1 MDPLSVHLSICPSAR
16 VSICPAVQVSLLH
29 RAELLDPI
37 SFPDTWLFVCLFLA
51 FFFTFS
57 SCPCR
62 FPTWV
67 WRGASSLA
75 VMVPQPELPWKPF
88 SSCLSRL
95 WCLFLQSTC
104 SDAPVLFTLQ
114 FPQTAPICAPPPS
127 PAAGGRLA
135 PVSALCSALMIRC
148 HYHRR
153 MGLWAALAF
162 LSCSPLSS
170 PNCHPY
176 SVLLFFRFL
185 ISLWAPHR
193 GSICWRDAVCFS
205 PSSRKAWTSLNLWFT
220 NRVGFIQETEVLS
233 KRVHHRVLP
242 ISLKIR
248 DTKGTFLAKMGT
260 INDKMAR
267 TCMCWD
273 FPKSSQLI
281 SPRLSSLWWEEIIRP
296 QMAKKRGIKA
306 PLRLP
311 PWVMFWGPSEDASA
325 SARASVGLPLY

>member
-1 MDPLSVHLSICPSAR
+1 MDPLSVHLSICPSAH

-29 RAELLDPI
+29 SAELLDPI

-57 SCPCR
+57 SCPCW

-75 VMVPQPELPWKPF
+75 VMVPQPECLGSHSLPASPA
-88 SSCLSRL
+88 SDVS
-95 WCLFLQSTC
+95 FLQSTC
-104 SDAPVLFTLQ
+104 SNARVLFTLQ
-114 FPQTAPICAPPPS
+114 FPQTALICAPPPS

-135 PVSALCSALMIRC
+135 PASALCSTLMIRC

-170 PNCHPY
+170 PDCHPY

-220 NRVGFIQETEVLS
+220 NRWGSSRKQRSFRNMCTIEFCQSAWKLEIPREHFMQ
-233 KRVHHRVLP
+233 R
-242 ISLKIR
+242 
-248 DTKGTFLAKMGT
+248 LA
-260 INDKMAR
+260 
-267 TCMCWD
+267 
-273 FPKSSQLI
+273 Q
-281 SPRLSSLWWEEIIRP
+281 
-296 QMAKKRGIKA
+296 
-306 PLRLP
+306 
-311 PWVMFWGPSEDASA
+311 
-325 SARASVGLPLY
+325 